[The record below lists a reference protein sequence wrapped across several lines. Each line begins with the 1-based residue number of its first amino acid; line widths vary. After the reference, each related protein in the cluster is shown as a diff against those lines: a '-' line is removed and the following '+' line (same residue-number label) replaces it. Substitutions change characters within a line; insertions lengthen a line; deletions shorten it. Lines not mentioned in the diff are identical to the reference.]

1 MGASTTGVFVKL
13 TPLNKLEGYKWS
25 KKPLRSSPS
34 RLIPKSSWC
43 SRLMSAALHA
53 NKDPGGA
60 LSHRAPF
67 SEDFRWMRG
76 LLRPSWVRKTILI
89 VLVPSTTIDGLSN
102 PVKRRLVSFCFCPC
116 ASVFYHAFVC
126 GIFGRVVVGCVVSC
140 VAFSS
145 SWQWALIYERGARKW
160 MSSWEVVWVINRHI
174 TYPIMMSSTFAPASY
189 SVNSKSAANK
199 SLCLEN
205 FVHAKRTKLKQS
217 SKRYFRTIKYSLLK

>member
-116 ASVFYHAFVC
+116 ESVFCHAFVC
-126 GIFGRVVVGCVVSC
+126 GILDVLFWLCGVVCRILLALTVSSHLC
-140 VAFSS
+140 ARCAQVDEFVRRGMSNKPTHNLSHHDEFDLCSS
-145 SWQWALIYERGARKW
+145 
-160 MSSWEVVWVINRHI
+160 
-174 TYPIMMSSTFAPASY
+174 
-189 SVNSKSAANK
+189 
-199 SLCLEN
+199 
-205 FVHAKRTKLKQS
+205 
-217 SKRYFRTIKYSLLK
+217 

>member
-1 MGASTTGVFVKL
+1 MIKETLTVF
-13 TPLNKLEGYKWS
+13 S
-25 KKPLRSSPS
+25 KPS
-34 RLIPKSSWC
+34 HSKEF
-43 SRLMSAALHA
+43 LMFSAHV
-53 NKDPGGA
+53 GGA
-60 LSHRAPF
+60 ARQQGPRRSAEPQGAIF
-67 SEDFRWMRG
+67 
-76 LLRPSWVRKTILI
+76 
-89 VLVPSTTIDGLSN
+89 
-102 PVKRRLVSFCFCPC
+102 RRLSLDAWSVEAILSKEDNTHCPC
-116 ASVFYHAFVC
+116 SFHNNRWLVQSCQTTPCIFLLLSLCECVLSRIC
-126 GIFGRVVVGCVVSC
+126 LWDFGRVVVGCVVSC

-160 MSSWEVVWVINRHI
+160 MSSWEEVWVINRHI